1 MGSKEEGSDKS
12 KNNDEL
18 CFKQAVI
25 EALYQEDIR
34 IYIYTKERQPIS
46 KLHHYE
52 DRYNWQRPEP
62 LLAIQKVGKFEN
74 NNTDIAVKVLFNS
87 QKGIYK
93 PFISES
99 DRKCGKQANSLMIE
113 DEENRHY
120 TAIKIISRLLKSL
133 NESPREAYQ
142 CLNGAYYC

>member
-52 DRYNWQRPEP
+52 DQYNWQRPES

-74 NNTDIAVKVLFNS
+74 NNSDIAVNVLFNS
-87 QKGIYK
+87 QKDIYK

>member
-1 MGSKEEGSDKS
+1 MDSKEDGRDKS

-34 IYIYTKERQPIS
+34 ICIYIYIYICTKERQPIS
-46 KLHHYE
+46 KLQHQE
-52 DRYNWQRPEP
+52 DQYNWQRAEP

-74 NNTDIAVKVLFNS
+74 NNTDIAVNVLFNS
-87 QKGIYK
+87 QKDIYK

-99 DRKCGKQANSLMIE
+99 NRKCDKQANSLMIE

-133 NESPREAYQ
+133 NESPREA
-142 CLNGAYYC
+142 